1 LLLKQRLVAFVR
13 DISFDARLARGE
25 SEAHIEAARTMFD
38 PEVLTIGFA
47 RRVAGYKR
55 WDLILSDRELLAKLI
70 NDPERPVQFVF
81 SGKAHP
87 QDQGAKRALQELIDW
102 QRDPAVRQRVAFIE
116 DYDQE
121 IARQMVQGVD
131 VWMNVPRRPQEASGT
146 SGQKVAINGGLNFSV
161 LDGWWLEGYDGDNG
175 FAIGDLSEVDNV
187 QMDRQDAESMYRV
200 LSEEIIPRFY
210 DRDAEGLPRQWLAM
224 MKRSI
229 GTLAPRFSSD
239 RMVAEYAERIYR

>member
-1 LLLKQRLVAFVR
+1 MQLV
-13 DISFDARLARGE
+13 
-25 SEAHIEAARTMFD
+25 
-38 PEVLTIGFA
+38 FA
-47 RRVAGYKR
+47 
-55 WDLILSDRELLAKLI
+55 
-70 NDPERPVQFVF
+70 
-81 SGKAHP
+81 GKAHP
-87 QDQGAKRALQELIDW
+87 QDQGAKRVLQELIDW

-161 LDGWWLEGYDGDNG
+161 LDGWWMEGYDSDNG
-175 FAIGDLSEVDNV
+175 FAIGDLANV
-187 QMDRQDAESMYRV
+187 ADAEMDQQDAESMYRV

-210 DRDAEGLPRQWLAM
+210 DRDEVGLPRRWIAM

-229 GTLAPRFSSD
+229 GMLAPRFSSD
-239 RMVAEYAERIYR
+239 RMVAEYVERIY